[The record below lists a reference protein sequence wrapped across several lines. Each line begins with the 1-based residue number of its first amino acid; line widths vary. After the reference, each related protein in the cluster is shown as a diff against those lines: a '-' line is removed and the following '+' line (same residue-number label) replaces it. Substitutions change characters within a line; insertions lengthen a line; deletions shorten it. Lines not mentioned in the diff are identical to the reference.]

1 MSHRSA
7 FRPADF
13 RICLF
18 VAPMTLSAELFQP
31 HVGTAFSV
39 LQEPGQIPNPQFTL
53 RLNEV
58 TTPAAR
64 PGQQAF
70 SLFFTGDASFT
81 LQQGTYFLQHDA
93 LPEQAIFLVPVERS
107 ADGFRY
113 QACFNLS

>member
-1 MSHRSA
+1 M
-7 FRPADF
+7 
-13 RICLF
+13 
-18 VAPMTLSAELFQP
+18 
-31 HVGTAFSV
+31 

-70 SLFFTGDASFT
+70 SLFFTGDTSFT
-81 LQQGTYFLQHDA
+81 LRQGTYFLQHDTLA
-93 LPEQAIFLVPVERS
+93 EQPMFLVPIARTAE
-107 ADGFRY
+107 GFRY